1 MPLARLCNDLQHD
14 IARLVPLHG
23 SRKPLGTAPFQSR
36 ANRRRLARLASRRHL
51 KTHPVCRRA
60 LLRLAARMNRARVSA
75 LATDSD
81 AQTPQEITPVRA
93 VSIDVRSQNLSCNLF
108 LNRNQLRQERPIAHS
123 SPSQVRRN
131 GLQQCLFLHL

>member
-1 MPLARLCNDLQHD
+1 MFLAESQRPS
-14 IARLVPLHG
+14 ARHRSARSPSRFKEAPGNCAFPESSQPAPIG
-23 SRKPLGTAPFQSR
+23 STGIPSPSEDP
-36 ANRRRLARLASRRHL
+36 
-51 KTHPVCRRA
+51 PVCRRA